1 MVPENALTCAPL
13 SVGLCAAVGPVDE
26 MKHTQTNMP
35 RFARSISK
43 LMIKNVLGRSQSPV
57 TCGLATGAI
66 GRTRTGHGLLDGL
79 HGLMRYFAHPFCNG
93 TQRARRRLSH
103 PDHGA
108 RRSRRPSGNC
118 CGELVVDLCL
128 HAADVIRTWAGV
140 TR

>member
-1 MVPENALTCAPL
+1 
-13 SVGLCAAVGPVDE
+13 
-26 MKHTQTNMP
+26 MKHTQTNIP
-35 RFARSISK
+35 RFARSSSK
-43 LMIKNVLGRSQSPV
+43 LLSKNVLDLGQSLV
-57 TCGLATGAI
+57 TCGLVTGAI
-66 GRTRTGHGLLDGL
+66 GRTRTRHGLLYGL
-79 HGLMRYFAHPFCNG
+79 NGLMRYFAHPFRNG

-108 RRSRRPSGNC
+108 RRSRRPSGNY